1 MNMDIILHDPIV
13 SDLFVQ
19 FIKRCNYLINIHNI
33 DGVKDLQSINDTV
46 PRDDFENDTDY
57 IDYTTSRE
65 HIHVNSDPINFKEL
79 FNLSDQCI
87 SSQTFEDVCKQ
98 LNNLSN
104 IELNNTL
111 SCKEIIDFIQSKIN
125 KKDE

>member
-1 MNMDIILHDPIV
+1 MDMNIILHDPIV

-33 DGVKDLQSINDTV
+33 DGVKDLQSINNTV
-46 PRDDFENDTDY
+46 PRDDFVNDL
-57 IDYTTSRE
+57 DYTTSRE
-65 HIHVNSDPINFKEL
+65 RIHVNSDPINFKEL

-87 SSQTFEDVCKQ
+87 TSQTFEDVCKQ
-98 LNNLSN
+98 INNLSN

-125 KKDE
+125 KKNE

>member
-1 MNMDIILHDPIV
+1 MDMDIILHDPIV

-33 DGVKDLQSINDTV
+33 DGVKDLQSINNTV
-46 PRDDFENDTDY
+46 ARDDFENE

-65 HIHVNSDPINFKEL
+65 HIHVNRDPINFKEL

-87 SSQTFEDVCKQ
+87 SSQTFRDVCKQ

>member
-1 MNMDIILHDPIV
+1 MDMNIILHDPIV
-13 SDLFVQ
+13 SDLYSLLSVV
-19 FIKRCNYLINIHNI
+19 IYLINIHNI
-33 DGVKDLQSINDTV
+33 DGVKDLQSINNTV
-46 PRDDFENDTDY
+46 PRDDFKNDT
-57 IDYTTSRE
+57 DYTTSRE
-65 HIHVNSDPINFKEL
+65 HIHVNSDPVNFKEL

-125 KKDE
+125 KKNE